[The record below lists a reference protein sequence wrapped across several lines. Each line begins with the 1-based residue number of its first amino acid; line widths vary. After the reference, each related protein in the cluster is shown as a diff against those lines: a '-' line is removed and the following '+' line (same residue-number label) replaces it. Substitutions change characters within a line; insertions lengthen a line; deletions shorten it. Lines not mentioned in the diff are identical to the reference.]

1 MTLAY
6 LVACGTSET
15 SAPVASLEV
24 TALAIDPAA
33 SVVQT
38 SGADPATIQYVATAT
53 FVDGTSAP
61 IDLVS
66 WSLSSFAAGQVDSTG
81 LFTASTENGAVS
93 TVVAEHAGITA
104 YADLTVVYREV
115 IDDAGGAL
123 AVEDF
128 DGSTS
133 GSVAWI
139 YPEDAVSVPRNIPS
153 LTFMWEPVSGA
164 TGYRVGFTTEITEI
178 YALTTDTHA
187 SIEASLWNV
196 IAATNAGGEV
206 AVEIRAL
213 TGSGVAVSEVRT
225 VRVNRLDAD
234 GSIYY
239 WSTSDAGIVKVPIDA
254 EEPELFYAPNRTAP
268 NCVACHT
275 VRDDR
280 MSVAYGIEGA
290 LEFYSGLLD
299 VSGDE
304 PVELTQRDRRGYYS
318 TLDPQ
323 AERMLTSEESGVLN
337 LWDARTGTWLKQSG
351 IDGVV
356 LTQPDWSPDGDQ
368 IVAVAARQMYGDCCF
383 TEGKLVL
390 IPIDES
396 GNLGAATTLY
406 EPEYQAA
413 NTLNVFY
420 PAFSPDGRWVAF
432 NMALGSSYDNENA
445 QLYVISVDGGEPIP
459 LAAANFA
466 EGITNSWP
474 HWGPLPDDEVFWLA
488 FASKRAYGDIVNDG
502 VTDPS
507 LLQSQIWVAAFR
519 PALAEAGGDP
529 SSPAF
534 WLPNQD
540 PETSNHTSYW
550 GR

>member
-1 MTLAY
+1 
-6 LVACGTSET
+6 
-15 SAPVASLEV
+15 
-24 TALAIDPAA
+24 
-33 SVVQT
+33 
-38 SGADPATIQYVATAT
+38 
-53 FVDGTSAP
+53 
-61 IDLVS
+61 
-66 WSLSSFAAGQVDSTG
+66 
-81 LFTASTENGAVS
+81 
-93 TVVAEHAGITA
+93 
-104 YADLTVVYREV
+104 
-115 IDDAGGAL
+115 
-123 AVEDF
+123 
-128 DGSTS
+128 
-133 GSVAWI
+133 
-139 YPEDAVSVPRNIPS
+139 
-153 LTFMWEPVSGA
+153 
-164 TGYRVGFTTEITEI
+164 
-178 YALTTDTHA
+178 
-187 SIEASLWNV
+187 
-196 IAATNAGGEV
+196 
-206 AVEIRAL
+206 
-213 TGSGVAVSEVRT
+213 
-225 VRVNRLDAD
+225 
-234 GSIYY
+234 
-239 WSTSDAGIVKVPIDA
+239 
-254 EEPELFYAPNRTAP
+254 
-268 NCVACHT
+268 
-275 VRDDR
+275 
-280 MSVAYGIEGA
+280 
-290 LEFYSGLLD
+290 
-299 VSGDE
+299 
-304 PVELTQRDRRGYYS
+304 
-318 TLDPQ
+318 
-323 AERMLTSEESGVLN
+323 
-337 LWDARTGTWLKQSG
+337 
-351 IDGVV
+351 
-356 LTQPDWSPDGDQ
+356 
-368 IVAVAARQMYGDCCF
+368 MYGDCCF